1 MLVQGMLLLLL
12 LLLLLQHCAAESLYE
27 SSSWHECVQLQN
39 LSDFLTAVPS

>member
-27 SSSWHECVQLQN
+27 SSSWRECV
-39 LSDFLTAVPS
+39 